1 MNTQIKGGKTMAER
15 HRSQDG
21 RQETDAY
28 TDDEA
33 TPSQQG
39 RADGGVE
46 RQVGTRDLLKRAEE
60 DRPGVTRVRKSDE
73 KSGS

>member
-1 MNTQIKGGKTMAER
+1 MAER

-21 RQETDAY
+21 KRETENYIDKE
-28 TDDEA
+28 D
-33 TPSQQG
+33 TPTQQG

-46 RQVGTRDLLKRAEE
+46 RQVGTRDLLKRAEK
-60 DRPGVTRVRKSDE
+60 DRPGITRVRKSEE